1 MTMNTDEKFYE
12 NDNGLYFKSGYPSQ
26 WFLAPITIDNQE
38 FNCCEQRMMYMKA
51 LTFNDKETAD
61 LIMMEKEPKEQK
73 KLGRLVKNFDADKWD
88 TIADEIVYEANL
100 AKFTQHQ
107 ELNEK
112 LLTTGNKIIVECSP
126 YDKIWG
132 NGLDITTTLNTPEE
146 EWKGTNRLGK
156 AIMKVRET
164 LRK

>member
-26 WFLAPITIDNQE
+26 WYLAPITIDNQE

-51 LTFNDKETAD
+51 LTFNDKETAE

-88 TIADEIVYEANL
+88 NIADEIVYEANL

-112 LLTTGNKIIVECSP
+112 LLMTGNKIIVECAP

-156 AIMKVRET
+156 ALMKVRET